1 MISYKDIFKKLAFWI
16 GGSIMTLLGFGS
28 CSTTPIEDN
37 LLPTTEPT
45 VQPGQYVYAYGTPTV
60 AYGTPT
66 NYYPH
71 RACYKVTGT
80 VRDASGKPI
89 KGIKVVV
96 ENSFDYSTT
105 DSKGRFKN
113 SYFSSSGQ
121 KQELRVFFYDIDG
134 TDNGGLFPTQGVIG
148 KPVKITD
155 GNNTF
160 PGGAYE
166 VKVNVRL
173 RKE

>member
-1 MISYKDIFKKLAFWI
+1 
-16 GGSIMTLLGFGS
+16 MTLLGFGS

-45 VQPGQYVYAYGTPTV
+45 ILPGPITAYGTCV
-60 AYGTPT
+60 TP
-66 NYYPH
+66 YYPYS
-71 RACYKVTGT
+71 ALYKVTGT

-113 SYFSSSGQ
+113 SYFSSYSQ
-121 KQELRVFFYDIDG
+121 KQEIRVFFYDIDG
-134 TDNGGLFPTQGVIG
+134 TDNGGLFPTQGVIA
-148 KPVKITD
+148 KPVRITD
-155 GNNTF
+155 GDNTF

-166 VKVNVRL
+166 AKVNVRL